1 MLSTTTAKTKPIAL
15 PKMIKVQPR
24 DVVRTSVRNPLKD
37 SGAVGPKSHT

>member
-15 PKMIKVQPR
+15 PKMIKVQPW
-24 DVVRTSVRNPLKD
+24 DVVRTSVRNPLRD